1 MNIFDIITLIFALLA
16 VVNGWRKGFIT
27 QLCSLVGIIGGVAL
41 AVAFGAKVGSM
52 FGIDPAFSKPIGF
65 IITFAVSTIATS
77 FIAKILSSIF
87 STIGL
92 GGLDSLLGIA
102 LSALKYGLILSVI
115 FVAFE
120 NLNKETNLVKP
131 RYISESKCFR
141 PISAL
146 SDTALEWFNTFTKEV
161 QQ

>member
-27 QLCSLVGIIGGVAL
+27 QLCSLIGILGGVAL
-41 AVAFGAKVGSM
+41 AVAFGAKVGAL
-52 FGIDPAFSKPIGF
+52 FGIDPTFSKPIGF
-65 IITFAVSTIATS
+65 MVTFVVSTIATS

-87 STIGL
+87 SSIGL

-102 LSALKYGLILSVI
+102 LSALKYGLILSVL

-120 NLNKETNLVKP
+120 NLNKEVHLIKP
-131 RYISESKCFR
+131 HIISESKCFK

-146 SDTALEWFNTFTKEV
+146 SDTALSWFNTFTKEV